1 MKLILVITALVKLAE
16 NFTFRLWN
24 SSHFNGS
31 ITWLSITT
39 KFYNLEEFIL
49 TAKRIHLPSQ
59 IKLQLFP
66 PLC

>member
-1 MKLILVITALVKLAE
+1 MGQLLD
-16 NFTFRLWN
+16 
-24 SSHFNGS
+24 
-31 ITWLSITT
+31 LSITT

-59 IKLQLFP
+59 IKLHMFP